1 MKNTLWAFGDSMT
14 FGHGCNELCVSE
26 TKEDYLPYKKEG
38 DDVWTNHLSRFLNYD
53 VINLGKNGASND
65 YIFDTI
71 LDNFENIKE
80 NDVVIINMTLHGR
93 IEVPIGNEIMNV
105 LSSYENA
112 LKIIRDNMGEENDEK
127 IETILNFQYHF
138 SNHQF
143 YKERHRKRFKFIK
156 DRLKEDKKVRFIY
169 LWSLEDDDAIYRSFQ
184 TIKDDTRG
192 KINDTHFSFKGHLD
206 FAHYLYSTMDTKK
219 LL

>member
-1 MKNTLWAFGDSMT
+1 MKNTLSAFGDSMT
-14 FGHGCNELCVSE
+14 FGHGCNGLCVSE
-26 TKEDYLPYKKEG
+26 TKEEYLQYKKEG
-38 DDVWTNHLSRFLNYD
+38 DDIWTNHLSRFLNYD

-80 NDVVIINMTLHGR
+80 NDIVIINMTLHGR
-93 IEVPIGNEIMNV
+93 IEVPIGDEIMNV

>member
-1 MKNTLWAFGDSMT
+1 MKNTLWTFGDSMT